1 MDELSKFIESAEEE
15 VETTEV
21 IEDAVEKKGKKKGK
35 KAKEKK
41 APKPKRDNIA
51 YVQGLNSIASV
62 RKFYQTA
69 VAKRAKS
76 IGKDEAV
83 ARYEAEMAAAKERL
97 EQLLLEAEESDNV
110 LLALLERDEEP
121 NKILTYYIK
130 SKEAEFKQWVED
142 NEFKVPKSA
151 LKNITD
157 EVPSEFLQELPLDL
171 HEAIFQRHEKMD
183 FRLRAICRTFNFVAA
198 VEAGRII
205 NKDGKWVT
213 EGPEVEA
220 E

>member
-15 VETTEV
+15 VETEV
-21 IEDAVEKKGKKKGK
+21 IEDAEVVEKKGKKKGK

-51 YVQGLNSIASV
+51 YVQGLNSIAR

-97 EQLLLEAEESDNV
+97 EQLLLEAEESEDV

-121 NKILTYYIK
+121 NKILTHYIK
-130 SKEAEFKQWVED
+130 IKEAEFKQWVED

-157 EVPSEFLQELPLDL
+157 EIPSEFLQELPLDL